1 MNWILVNYIEIIA
14 ALLGIVGVYLTIRQS
29 IWCWPVGLINVLLSL
44 VVFFTSK
51 LYADVVLQIFYLV
64 MTLYGWWFWIY
75 GGEKKFE
82 VPIRKLHRQEFYIL
96 LLLGSSFSA
105 MVGFAFARY
114 TDAAFPYWDSALMV
128 WGIIATWAM
137 AKKIIEHWL
146 MWIIIDLNCTALYF
160 CKQLYAF
167 SPLYFI
173 FTVLAIYGYFTWK
186 KELKLSHTKSSV
198 LQ

>member
-1 MNWILVNYIEIIA
+1 MNWIIGNYIEIIA
-14 ALLGIVGVYLTIRQS
+14 ALLGIVGVYLTIRQK
-29 IWCWPVGLINVLLSL
+29 IWCWPVGLINVVLSL

-64 MTLYGWWFWIY
+64 MTLYGWYFWIY

-82 VPIRKLHRQEFYIL
+82 LPIRKITERELFVML
-96 LLLGSSFSA
+96 FAGLVLSA
-105 MVGFAFARY
+105 IVGFVFANY

-128 WGIIATWAM
+128 WGITATWAM
-137 AKKIIEHWL
+137 AKKIIEHWI

-160 CKQLYAF
+160 CKHLFAF

-173 FTVLAIYGYFTWK
+173 FAVLALYGYFTWK
-186 KELKLSHTKSSV
+186 KELKMPTVK
-198 LQ
+198 